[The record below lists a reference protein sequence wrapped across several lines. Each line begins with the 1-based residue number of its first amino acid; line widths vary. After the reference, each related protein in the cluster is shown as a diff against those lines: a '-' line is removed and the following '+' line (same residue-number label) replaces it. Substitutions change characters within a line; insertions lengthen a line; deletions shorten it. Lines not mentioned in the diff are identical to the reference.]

1 MHTLVGRIIVHISHH
16 KHLHLWIQAKQ
27 GIFHS
32 LGLTGATLA
41 IEGIGETTWPVT
53 NDDSHIIPRHLTS
66 HRKET
71 TGIKGRI
78 LCQLLHIRNQLH
90 ILHRK
95 KSRIIKQRTVDASLI
110 RTFDM
115 AELHIASLQRRLG
128 SKVSQHI
135 DILHLGKTDE
145 GTTCIRQHIRT
156 HISQGTRH
164 ILQLTRIFLAIPS
177 LSRQILIIILAGIM
191 TGIKE
196 VLLVVEANG
205 IDLELFRVEILLRLL
220 RPSTQANHEQ
230 GCQ

>member
-1 MHTLVGRIIVHISHH
+1 MHTLVGRIIVHITHY
-16 KHLHLWIQAKQ
+16 KHLHLRIQAKQ
-27 GIFHS
+27 GVFHY
-32 LGLTGATLA
+32 LGLTGATLT

-66 HRKET
+66 HSKET

-90 ILHRK
+90 VLHGK
-95 KSRIIKQRTVDASLI
+95 KSRIVKQSTVDASLI
-110 RTFDM
+110 RTFNM
-115 AELHIASLQRRLG
+115 AELNIARLQRRLG
-128 SKVSQHI
+128 SQVSQYI
-135 DILHLGKTDE
+135 GILNLGKTDE
-145 GTTCIRQHIRT
+145 GTTYIRQYIRT
-156 HISQGTRH
+156 HISQCTRH
-164 ILQLTRIFLAIPS
+164 ILQFTRIFLAIPA
-177 LSRQILIIILAGIM
+177 LGRQILIIILAGIM

>member
-32 LGLTGATLA
+32 LGLTGATLT

-53 NDDSHIIPRHLTS
+53 NDDRHIIPRHLTS
-66 HRKET
+66 HRKKT

-95 KSRIIKQRTVDASLI
+95 KSRIIKQCTVDASLI

-115 AELHIASLQRRLG
+115 TELHIASLQRRLG
-128 SKVSQHI
+128 SKVFQYI
-135 DILHLGKTDE
+135 GILNLGKTDE

-196 VLLVVEANG
+196 ILLIIESNG
-205 IDLELFRVEILLRLL
+205 INLELFRIESLLRFL